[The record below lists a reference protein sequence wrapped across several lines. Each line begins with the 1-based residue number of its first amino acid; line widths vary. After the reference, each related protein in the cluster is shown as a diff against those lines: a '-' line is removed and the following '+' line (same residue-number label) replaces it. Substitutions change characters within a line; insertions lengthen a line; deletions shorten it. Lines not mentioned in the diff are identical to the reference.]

1 MNKHILCIGSS
12 KFQSRMFRPQRSV
25 QPAKTSWWNILVWF
39 VKCASPMLK
48 CFHSWVTEF
57 EPCFYNCM

>member
-1 MNKHILCIGSS
+1 LEVANFKAGCFNHRGLHS
-12 KFQSRMFRPQRSV
+12 QQRS
-25 QPAKTSWWNILVWF
+25 SWWNILVWF